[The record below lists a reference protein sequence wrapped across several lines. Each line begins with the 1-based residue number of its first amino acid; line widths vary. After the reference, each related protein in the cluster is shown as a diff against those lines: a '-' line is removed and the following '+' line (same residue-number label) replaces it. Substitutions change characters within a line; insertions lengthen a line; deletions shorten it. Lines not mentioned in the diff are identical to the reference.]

1 MSKDEIRKLIGGY
14 ASGTLTA
21 EEKMQLFE
29 AALEDQELFD
39 ELQREQELKELLED
53 PVSRA
58 EIRHALAESLPQP
71 AAPWFRRPWIWAVGA
86 SMAAAAVTIAVLAP
100 WRVAV
105 PQPPRQTSARV
116 EAPAAA
122 LTPRVETPAQP
133 PATTPVRSVEP
144 KPRVKRPPAR
154 KPEER
159 EQTSATPVT
168 DIAQVEAPPPAAPA
182 PAPVKQQPGVAP
194 AVAPAAAPPPPAPA
208 DTVEVRRPV
217 QAFRA
222 TTSMAPLAKTTA
234 AEVRMLYRLEKR
246 LEDGTYVPAA
256 ANAVFHLNDVVR
268 IVPLPRR
275 PGPVSV
281 EEWDPA
287 TSSWT
292 PLTPPFEVTVKK
304 DERLRLNAGGNGTV
318 LTLRTD
324 ELR

>member
-1 MSKDEIRKLIGGY
+1 MSKDEIRKLFGGY

-39 ELQREQELKELLED
+39 ELQREQALKELLED

-58 EIRHALAESLPQP
+58 EIRHAVAETLPQP
-71 AAPWFRRPWIWAVGA
+71 STPWFRRPWIWAVGA

-100 WRVAV
+100 WRAV
-105 PQPPRQTSARV
+105 TPQPPRQTTARM
-116 EAPAAA
+116 EAPAPA
-122 LTPRVETPAQP
+122 LTPRVEP
-133 PATTPVRSVEP
+133 PPPSTMPVRSVEP
-144 KPRVKRPPAR
+144 KPRLKRPPAR
-154 KPEER
+154 KPEVR
-159 EQTSATPVT
+159 EETSAAPVT

-182 PAPVKQQPGVAP
+182 SVPVKQQPAAAP

-208 DTVEVRRPV
+208 DTLEVRRPV

-234 AEVRMLYRLEKR
+234 AEVHMLYRLEKR
-246 LEDGTYVPAA
+246 LEDGSYTPVAA
-256 ANAVFHLNDVVR
+256 STVFHLNDVVR

-287 TSSWT
+287 TSTWT
-292 PLTPPFEVTVKK
+292 ALTPPFEVTVKK
-304 DERLRLNAGGNGTV
+304 DERLRLNAAGNGTV

-324 ELR
+324 EIR